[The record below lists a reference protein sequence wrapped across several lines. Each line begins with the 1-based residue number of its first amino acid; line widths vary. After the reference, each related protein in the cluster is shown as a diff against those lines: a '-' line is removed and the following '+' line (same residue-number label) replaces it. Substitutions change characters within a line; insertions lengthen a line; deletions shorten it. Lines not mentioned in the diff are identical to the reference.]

1 MKKNNLVECNVVEKT
16 VAILLILL
24 QLNLIAFKLF
34 GLVTWSW
41 WIVLFPI
48 LLPAA
53 LTLLMFIVIWLF
65 FKFMI

>member
-1 MKKNNLVECNVVEKT
+1 MKKNNLVECGVGEKT

-41 WIVLFPI
+41 WVVLFPI

-53 LTLLMFIVIWLF
+53 ITLLMFIAIWLF
-65 FKFMI
+65 FKLIL